1 MKERGRILIMSSP
14 VLMTALLLTAIGC
27 QSGMPAMLT
36 RSAGDSVWGN
46 ERETLTI
53 SGEGARFE
61 GLCLEGV
68 IPQKVAIDGN
78 GNFNA
83 HGTLRHAGGARRD
96 DVAPQEV
103 VYQGAIRGDTL
114 TLTIIAADGSK
125 LLESSLVKGARG
137 NTHPCA

>member
-1 MKERGRILIMSSP
+1 
-14 VLMTALLLTAIGC
+14 MTALLLTAIGC

-36 RSAGDSVWGN
+36 STAGDSVWGN

-68 IPQKVAIDGN
+68 IPQKVAIDES

-83 HGTLRHAGGARRD
+83 HGMLRHVGGARRD
-96 DVAPQEV
+96 DVAPREV
-103 VYQGAIRGDTL
+103 EFHGTIRGDTL
-114 TLTIIAADGSK
+114 TLTITAADGSR
-125 LLESSLVKGARG
+125 LVESTLTKGARG